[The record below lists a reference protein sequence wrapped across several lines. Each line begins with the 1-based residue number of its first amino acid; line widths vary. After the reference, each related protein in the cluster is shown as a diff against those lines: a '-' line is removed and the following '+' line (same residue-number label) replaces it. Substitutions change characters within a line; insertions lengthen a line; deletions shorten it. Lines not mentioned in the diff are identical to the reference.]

1 MDTHKVYMRQSKQW
15 SLDWAGKTL
24 TIEVGAF
31 ASQADA
37 ACMCRYGDT
46 QVLATV
52 VQGGTPREGVDYLPL
67 MVDYEEKFY
76 AAGKIKGSRFIKREG
91 RPTDEAILMARMI
104 DRAIRPLF
112 NQQNRKDLQVVLTV
126 FSADEEND
134 PDIPAF
140 IAASCALSL
149 SSISWNGPIAGIR
162 VGLINGE
169 YVLNPSYKARESSV
183 LDFVVAS
190 TADQKLIMAEA
201 EAKEVSD
208 EKFLEAIE
216 LAKKHNSK
224 IIEFLVAIQKEVGMP
239 KVEII
244 VHDAGLSDEDLQM
257 ITLFLDE
264 KIPSALFDHKKATK
278 RERGIIIDQLKES
291 LDAYLTE
298 KQMGKEKREKAKDMV
313 KATVEKAVSAS
324 IIETGKRVDGR
335 SLDDIRPLLVE
346 VGVFARTHGSAHFSR
361 GETQVVSIV
370 TLGSPGDVQL
380 LDTMEVEEKKHFMH
394 HYNFPPFSV
403 GEVRPLRGPGR
414 RDIGHGALAE
424 KALRAVLPSRDTFPY
439 TIRVVSEVLSSN
451 GSSSM
456 ASACGSSL
464 ALMDA
469 GAPIKHHVAG
479 IAMGVAT
486 DDKGAYTVFT
496 DLQDLED
503 GYGGM
508 DFKICG
514 TSEGITAIQMD
525 TKTDGLPMEAVRE
538 TFAKARIA
546 LNKILLEM
554 SSVIPAPRADLS
566 PYAPRIYTLHIDPE
580 KIGLLIGPGG
590 KTINKIIEKTGVDI
604 DIEKDGTVL
613 VTAVKKDGADAAIK
627 EIENLTRVAKVGEEY
642 TGKVTRVMD
651 FGAFVELTPTQEGMV
666 HVSNLSN
673 EFVRSVSD
681 VVKLGDSL
689 NVRVIEIDEQGRIN
703 LTVVG
708 VDAKTARGGSNGRGN
723 FRRND
728 RRRQ

>member
-1 MDTHKVYMRQSKQW
+1 MLQPKRW

-24 TIEVGAF
+24 TIEVGSYAK
-31 ASQADA
+31 QADA
-37 ACMCRYGDT
+37 ACMCRYGGT

-52 VQGGTPREGVDYLPL
+52 VQGGTPRDGVDYLPL

-149 SSISWNGPIAGIR
+149 SSIAWNGPIAGIR

-201 EAKEVSD
+201 EAKEVPD
-208 EKFLEAIE
+208 EKLLEAID
-216 LAKKHNSK
+216 LAKKHNNK
-224 IIEFLVAIQKEVGMP
+224 IIEFLVAIQKEVGVP
-239 KVEII
+239 KVKMT
-244 VHDAGLSDEDLQM
+244 VPDTGLNDEELQT
-257 ITLFLDE
+257 IGLFLDE
-264 KIPSALFDHKKATK
+264 NIPSVLFDHEKATK
-278 RERGIIIDQLKES
+278 RERGIIVDQLKEA

-298 KQMGKEKREKAKDMV
+298 KQMGKEKREKGKDMV
-313 KATVEKAVSAS
+313 KAAVERAVSVS
-324 IIETGKRVDGR
+324 IIKTGKRVDGR
-335 SLDDIRPLLVE
+335 SLEDIRPLQIE

-380 LDTMEVEEKKHFMH
+380 LDTMEVEEKKYFMH

-424 KALRAVLPSRDTFPY
+424 KALRAVLPPRDTFPY

-486 DDKGAYTVFT
+486 DGEGSYTVFT

-503 GYGGM
+503 GQGGM

-514 TSEGITAIQMD
+514 TSDGITAIQMD
-525 TKTDGLPMEAVRE
+525 TKTDGLPTEVVRE

-546 LNKILLEM
+546 LNRLLLEM
-554 SSVIPAPRADLS
+554 GSVIPVPRADLS
-566 PYAPRIYTLHIDPE
+566 EYAPRIYTLHIDPE

-613 VTAVKKDGADAAIK
+613 VTSVKKDGADAAIK
-627 EIENLTRVAKVGEEY
+627 EIEDLTRVAKVGEEY
-642 TGKVTRVMD
+642 VGKVTRVMD

-681 VVKLGDSL
+681 VAKPGGTL

-708 VDAKTARGGSNGRGN
+708 VDPKSARGGNNDRGN
-723 FRRND
+723 FRRPD
-728 RRRQ
+728 RRRQN

>member
-1 MDTHKVYMRQSKQW
+1 MLQPKRW

-24 TIEVGAF
+24 TIEVGSYAK
-31 ASQADA
+31 QADA

-52 VQGGTPREGVDYLPL
+52 VQGGTPRDGVDYLPL

-149 SSISWNGPIAGIR
+149 SSIAWNGPIAGIR

-201 EAKEVSD
+201 EAKEVPD
-208 EKFLEAIE
+208 EKFLEAID
-216 LAKKHNSK
+216 LAKKHNNK
-224 IIEFLVAIQKEVGMP
+224 IIEFLVAIQKEVGVP
-239 KVEII
+239 KVKMT
-244 VHDAGLSDEDLQM
+244 VPDTGLNDEESQT
-257 ITLFLDE
+257 IGLFLDE
-264 KIPSALFDHKKATK
+264 NIPSVLFDHEKATK
-278 RERGIIIDQLKES
+278 RERGIIVDQLKEA

-298 KQMGKEKREKAKDMV
+298 KQMGKEKREKGKDMV
-313 KATVEKAVSAS
+313 KAAVERAVSAS
-324 IIETGKRVDGR
+324 IIKTGKRVDGR
-335 SLDDIRPLLVE
+335 SLEDIRPLQIE

-380 LDTMEVEEKKHFMH
+380 LDTMEVEEKKYFMH

-424 KALRAVLPSRDTFPY
+424 KALRAVLPPRDTFPY

-486 DDKGAYTVFT
+486 DGEGSYTVFT

-503 GYGGM
+503 GQGGM

-514 TSEGITAIQMD
+514 TSDGITAIQMD
-525 TKTDGLPMEAVRE
+525 TKTDGLPTEVVRE

-546 LNKILLEM
+546 LNRLLLEM
-554 SSVIPAPRADLS
+554 GSVIPVPRADLS
-566 PYAPRIYTLHIDPE
+566 EYAPRIYTLHIDPE

-613 VTAVKKDGADAAIK
+613 VTSVKKDGADAAIK
-627 EIENLTRVAKVGEEY
+627 EIEDLTRVAKVGEEY
-642 TGKVTRVMD
+642 VGKVTRVMD

-681 VVKLGDSL
+681 VAKPGDTL

-708 VDAKTARGGSNGRGN
+708 VDPKSARARGGNNDRGN
-723 FRRND
+723 FRRPD
-728 RRRQ
+728 RRRQN